1 MKKNGTKL
9 MMALG
14 LFCLCHVNAADEM
27 DSVGNLHDIFECYS
41 ASNLKKCSMN
51 THPDLTSALRNSDKR
66 ADTRRST
73 VWTHVAATQQKWQ
86 SLRFYNR
93 Q

>member
-41 ASNLKKCSMN
+41 ASNWYGKSKK
-51 THPDLTSALRNSDKR
+51 AI
-66 ADTRRST
+66 
-73 VWTHVAATQQKWQ
+73 VAW
-86 SLRFYNR
+86 
-93 Q
+93 